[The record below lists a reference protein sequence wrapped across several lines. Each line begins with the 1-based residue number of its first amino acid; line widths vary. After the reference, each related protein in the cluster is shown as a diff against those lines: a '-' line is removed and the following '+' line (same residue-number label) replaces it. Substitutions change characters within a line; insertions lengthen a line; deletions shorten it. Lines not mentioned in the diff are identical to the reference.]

1 MRNFRNLEI
10 WQLGMDLLVMTYQL
24 TERLPLSEQFGLR
37 HQLRKS
43 SVSTPS
49 NIAEGCSRKSN
60 REFRRFLE
68 IALGSAFEIE
78 TQFLGAQQ
86 IGFYELS
93 ELTDVFEL
101 INKEQRKINKFMG
114 RLSV

>member
-24 TERLPLSEQFGLR
+24 TEKLPSSEQFGLR
-37 HQLRKS
+37 HQLRKCG
-43 SVSTPS
+43 VSIPS

-60 REFRRFLE
+60 KEFKRFLE

-78 TQFLGAQQ
+78 TQFLGAQR
-86 IGFYELS
+86 IGFYEPDELS
-93 ELTDVFEL
+93 EAFEL
-101 INKEQRKINKFMG
+101 IDKEQRKINSFMS
-114 RLSV
+114 RL